1 MPLPHPSPV
10 LVWFLAGIVFM
21 ALELALP
28 GLIVLFFGVGS
39 WCAAL
44 AVFLVPMSLANQLLI
59 FLAASIVSLLLLR
72 TTLKKVFLG
81 RVLEVDAMESVI
93 PPGAT
98 GLVIEDIVPPAAGKI
113 KYAGSFWQATADQA
127 IAEGAI
133 VNIVEKDN
141 LSIKVS
147 PTETKGER

>member
-1 MPLPHPSPV
+1 MSFPHLSPV
-10 LVWFLAGIVFM
+10 LVWFLVGIVFFG
-21 ALELALP
+21 LELALP
-28 GLIVLFFGVGS
+28 GLIVFFFGVGA

-44 AVFLVPMSLANQLLI
+44 AVFLLPMSLANQLLL

-72 TTLKKVFLG
+72 RALKKVFLG
-81 RVLEVDAMESVI
+81 RVLEVDAMESDI

-98 GLVIEDIVPPAAGKI
+98 GLVIEDIVPPAAGTI

-127 IAEGAI
+127 IAKGAI
-133 VNIVEKDN
+133 VTIVEKNN

-147 PTETKGER
+147 PTGTEGER